1 MMNPPII
8 KTTTDYSRFKR
19 INSNREI
26 CRRHLTRL
34 VMAISQKNL
43 LHLYP
48 LIINKAGE
56 IIDGQHRLKAAQEL
70 KLPVFYFTCDQVSK
84 SDIALMNSN
93 RKSWAGK
100 DYIGFF
106 AEEGVEGFGKLKKL
120 IIDFPKISVTCALR
134 LMEKGGMSYY
144 QGGNICSDMRAGK
157 VDATNYDMAHKI
169 ADVSSKLSDRLP
181 YAWQPEFMLG
191 IKRAILS
198 APHLSCSTS
207 CYKILKKKHLLPHM
221 LERTESGSPLLKEIL
236 KG

>member
-1 MMNPPII
+1 MNPPVI

-26 CRRHLTRL
+26 SRPHLRKLIT
-34 VMAISQKNL
+34 AIQQKNL

-48 LIINKAGE
+48 LIINTDRE

-70 KLPVFYFTCDQVSK
+70 NLPVYYLTDDKVSK

-93 RKSWAGK
+93 RKSWGGK

-106 AEEGVEGFGKLKKL
+106 AEEGVEGFSKLHSL
-120 IIDFPKISVTCALR
+120 VNEFPKISITCALR
-134 LMEKGGMSYY
+134 LMEKGGMSCY
-144 QGGNICSDMRAGK
+144 QGGHINSDMRAGK
-157 VDATNYDMAHKI
+157 IDASNYDMASKI
-169 ADVSSKLSDRLP
+169 ADVAKKLSDKYP

-191 IKRAILS
+191 IKRAIMS
-198 APHLSCSTS
+198 VPHLSTSTS
-207 CYKILKKKHLLPHM
+207 CYKILEKKHLLPKM
-221 LERTESGSPLLKEIL
+221 LQRTESCSPLLKEIL